1 MTQKYHTFM
10 EWCAKVGVISDKVE
24 FPATFDGGLIGVRAK
39 EDIKH
44 REMIMS
50 IPYNILFTVDKAR
63 EDPVIGKLLKD
74 NDTLFGSGNPD
85 AD

>member
-1 MTQKYHTFM
+1 
-10 EWCAKVGVISDKVE
+10 VGIVSDKCE

-50 IPYNILFTVDKAR
+50 VPYRVLFTVDKAKA
-63 EDPVIGKLLKD
+63 DPVIGKLIQE
-74 NDTLFGSGNPD
+74 NETLFGPDNPD